1 MFLKTSSV
9 VILKTII
16 LFKSL
21 LLSYENI
28 DVFYKV
34 LVLTFSFNKRKHFK
48 KSSIKVLF
56 SNVVNEKN

>member
-34 LVLTFSFNKRKHFK
+34 LVLTFSCL
-48 KSSIKVLF
+48 IKENTLWK
-56 SNVVNEKN
+56 VV